1 MKSAEIR
8 KTFLEFFEA
17 RGHHIVK
24 SSPLIPMDD
33 PTLLFTN
40 AGMVQFKSV
49 FTQEESRPYKRAT
62 TCQKCMRAGGK
73 HNDLDNVGYTAR
85 HHTFFEMLGNFSF
98 GDYFKEG
105 AITMAWELLTE
116 VFKLPKGQLW
126 ITIYQDDDE
135 AYGIWKDKIG
145 IPPER
150 IVRMGEKDN
159 FWAMGD
165 TGPCGPCSEIHIDQ
179 GPEVGCRRPD
189 CKIGCDCD
197 RFLELWNLVF
207 MQFNRLP
214 DGTMVPL
221 PNPSIDTGMG
231 LERIS
236 AILQGVRSNYETDL
250 FVPIIETIAEMAKTR
265 YGEREKDDVAL
276 RIIADHSRASAF
288 LIADGVLPSNEGRG
302 YVLRRIMRRAMRF
315 GYMLGFHDPFLYKI
329 ADQVIEMMGEAYPE
343 LNSHRETIE
352 KLVYGEEDR
361 FSATLNNGMKLLNET
376 LEDLKEKGQKQIPG
390 EIIFRL
396 YDTYGFPV
404 DLAEDIARETGLT
417 LDMEGFQSH
426 MEAQRRRAQQAWK
439 GSGEREI
446 SPVYRKINTE
456 TGGVKFLG
464 YETTKTKSKVVALI
478 KDGKQVTSARKGEE
492 IEVVTE
498 ETPFYGEAGGQ
509 VGDHGVIEG
518 DSVSATVTDTQKP
531 LPDFIVHRAKIVEG
545 ILNVGDEVTLRVDE
559 KRRKAIM
566 RHHSVT
572 HLMHAALR
580 QILGEHVRQA
590 GSLVTETRLRFDFT
604 HFQAV
609 RPREI
614 AQVERIVNEKIQE
627 NLPLMKEEKPFD
639 EAVGEGALAFF
650 GDKYGDVVRVVKVPG
665 YSTELCGGTHVD
677 RTGDI
682 GAFFVVGEESV
693 AAGVRRIEA
702 VAGEAAVLHV
712 QEQRGLLEGV
722 ASQLKV
728 SPAEAKKRVET
739 LQEELKAYE
748 KKLRAFESKMASS
761 KVSDLVNQAK
771 EVDGMKLVAAQVPGA
786 DPKILRTMGDE
797 IRNKLGDCVVVL
809 GSKNDSKAH
818 LLVMV
823 SKSLTDK
830 FDANAIIR
838 KLAPVIDG
846 RGGGRRDMANAGG
859 KKPENLERAIA
870 AAEALFIN
878 P

>member
-1 MKSAEIR
+1 MKAADIR

-17 RGHHIVK
+17 RGHQIVK

-49 FTQEESRPYKRAT
+49 FTQEESRPYRRAT

-105 AITMAWELLTE
+105 AITMAWELLTG
-116 VFKLPKGQLW
+116 VFDLPKDQLW
-126 ITIYQDDDE
+126 ITIYHEDDE
-135 AYGIWKDKIG
+135 AFDIWRKKIG
-145 IPPER
+145 IPSDR
-150 IVRMGEKDN
+150 IIRMGEKDN

-207 MQFNRLP
+207 MQFNRKA
-214 DGTMVPL
+214 DGTMIPL

-236 AILQGVRSNYETDL
+236 AILQNVHSNYETDL
-250 FVPIIETIAEMAKTR
+250 FTPLLSTIADMAKTR
-265 YGEREKDDVAL
+265 YGKEEKQDVAL
-276 RIIADHSRASAF
+276 RIIADHSRASTF
-288 LIADGVLPSNEGRG
+288 LIADGVLPANEGRG

-315 GYMLGFHDPFLYKI
+315 GYLLGFHDPFLYRV
-329 ADQVIEMMGEAYPE
+329 ADKVIEMMGEVYPE
-343 LNSHRETIE
+343 LISHRETIE
-352 KLVYGEEDR
+352 KLIYSEEDR

-376 LEDLKEKGQKQIPG
+376 LDDLKSKGKTVIPG
-390 EIIFRL
+390 EIIFKL

-417 LDMEGFQSH
+417 LDMEGFQAQ
-426 MEAQRRRAQQAWK
+426 MERQRQRAQQAWK

-446 SPVYRKINTE
+446 LPIYRKINTE
-456 TGGVKFLG
+456 VGGVEFTG
-464 YETTKTKSKVVALI
+464 YTATTTKSKITALI
-478 KDGKQVTSARKGEE
+478 KDGQSISSARKGDDIE
-492 IEVVTE
+492 IVTE
-498 ETPFYGEAGGQ
+498 KTPFYGEAGGQ
-509 VGDHGVIEG
+509 IGDRGIIEG
-518 DSVSATVTDTQKP
+518 DNFTADVVDTQKP
-531 LPDFIVHRAKIVEG
+531 LPDFTVHKVNVLEGTVE
-545 ILNVGDEVTLRVDE
+545 VGDTVTLRIDV
-559 KRRKAIM
+559 KRRQAIT
-566 RHHSVT
+566 RHHSAT
-572 HLMHAALR
+572 HLLHAALR

-590 GSLVTETRLRFDFT
+590 GSFVTDTHLRFDFT

-609 RPREI
+609 RPVEI
-614 AQVERIVNEKIQE
+614 TQIEQLVNEKIRE
-627 NLPLMKEEKPFD
+627 NLPLKKEVKAFD
-639 EAVGEGALAFF
+639 EAVAQGALAFF
-650 GDKYGDVVRVVKVPG
+650 GDKYGDMVRVVHVPG

-682 GAFFVVGEESV
+682 GAFFVVSEESV

-702 VAGEAAVLHV
+702 VAGEAAIRHS
-712 QEQRGLLEGV
+712 QKQRDLLNGV
-722 ASQLKV
+722 ASQLK
-728 SPAEAKKRVET
+728 SPPPEVQKRVKV
-739 LQEELKAYE
+739 LQEELKE
-748 KKLRAFESKMASS
+748 LERKLRAYESKLASS
-761 KVSDLVNQAK
+761 KVSELINAAK
-771 EVDGMKLVAAQVPGA
+771 EVNGAKLVAAHVPGA

-797 IRNKLGDCVVVL
+797 IRNKLDNCIVVL
-809 GSKNDSKAH
+809 GSKGDSKAH

-823 SKSLTDK
+823 SKELTDK
-830 FDANAIIR
+830 YDANTIIR
-838 KLAPVIDG
+838 KLAPLIEG
-846 RGGGRRDMANAGG
+846 RGGGRKDMANAGG
-859 KKPENLERAIA
+859 KKPENLEKALA
-870 AAEALFIN
+870 MAENALSA
-878 P
+878 